1 MTLVVSI
8 TLVLAICYVV
18 LHKEDLSN
26 LNKDRLN
33 MGPPDGHYGPQP
45 NKGKHRLPE
54 LTNLDV
60 GLHWLF
66 ALFTNHALYVKPE
79 PVTFQIPTRPKH
91 PRNRIEAVHN
101 ALDDGAIDFDG
112 GQGVDRA
119 EDKAEEKDF
128 DNYEAAAAG
137 AKESNGADEVTD
149 DKAITFT
156 GPTNSRQKAV
166 VEAFQYAWTNYRRF
180 AWGNDHLRPISKT
193 GQNWFGLGLTI
204 VDSLDTMLIMNLLVS
219 CIKNSTV
226 S

>member
-1 MTLVVSI
+1 MHG
-8 TLVLAICYVV
+8 C
-18 LHKEDLSN
+18 
-26 LNKDRLN
+26 
-33 MGPPDGHYGPQP
+33 
-45 NKGKHRLPE
+45 
-54 LTNLDV
+54 
-60 GLHWLF
+60 
-66 ALFTNHALYVKPE
+66 VKPE
-79 PVTFQIPTRPKH
+79 PVTLQIPTRPKH

-101 ALDDGAIDFDG
+101 ALDDVAIDFDG

-149 DKAITFT
+149 DEAITFT

-204 VDSLDTMLIMNLLVS
+204 VDSLDTMLIMNLKVS
-219 CIKNSTV
+219 ST
-226 S
+226 

>member
-1 MTLVVSI
+1 M
-8 TLVLAICYVV
+8 
-18 LHKEDLSN
+18 
-26 LNKDRLN
+26 
-33 MGPPDGHYGPQP
+33 
-45 NKGKHRLPE
+45 
-54 LTNLDV
+54 
-60 GLHWLF
+60 
-66 ALFTNHALYVKPE
+66 ALFTNHAWYVKPE
-79 PVTFQIPTRPKH
+79 PVTFQIPTSPKH

-128 DNYEAAAAG
+128 DNYDAAAAG

-149 DKAITFT
+149 DEAITFT

-204 VDSLDTMLIMNLLVS
+204 VDSLDTMLIMNLKVS
-219 CIKNSTV
+219 CITYIRLYFCAVIVWDHILLFILNV
-226 S
+226 FLIFFH